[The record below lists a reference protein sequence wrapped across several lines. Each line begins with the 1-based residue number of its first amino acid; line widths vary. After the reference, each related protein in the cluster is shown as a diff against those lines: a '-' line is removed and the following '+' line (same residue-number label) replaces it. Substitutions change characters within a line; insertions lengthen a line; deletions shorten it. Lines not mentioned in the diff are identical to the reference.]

1 MAVRRGPTRGTRGAV
16 GDEAEA
22 PLPPSR
28 YVEWHPWRCASA
40 GEDCTA
46 EGALVWDET
55 SAVELYAHPA
65 EDDGSCFDCFE
76 FENVAGDPEQ
86 AATVAALHAQLV
98 AGWRG
103 ALPPAA

>member
-22 PLPPSR
+22 SLPPSR

-40 GEDCTA
+40 AEDCTA

-76 FENVAGDPEQ
+76 FENVADDPEQ
-86 AATVAALHAQLV
+86 AETVAALHTQLI

>member
-1 MAVRRGPTRGTRGAV
+1 MA
-16 GDEAEA
+16 
-22 PLPPSR
+22 
-28 YVEWHPWRCASA
+28 
-40 GEDCTA
+40 EDCTA